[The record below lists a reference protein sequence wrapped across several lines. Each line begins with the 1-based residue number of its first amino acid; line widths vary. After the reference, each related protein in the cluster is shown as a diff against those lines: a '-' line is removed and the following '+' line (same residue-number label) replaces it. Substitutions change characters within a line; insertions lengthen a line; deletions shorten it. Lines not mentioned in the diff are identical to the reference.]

1 MQIQPNSNVTS
12 TVAINNAAAIA
23 NASHVKSQPTAES
36 GKVAGQNQA
45 NTPNPVAQGKPTAEE
60 INDATEKLQKFVE
73 TVRSDIQF
81 SVDEESGR
89 NIVKVVDKQTK
100 DVLMQFP
107 SEEALAISKSLDKF
121 QGLFIKQQA

>member
-1 MQIQPNSNVTS
+1 MQIQPNNNVIGVTPAGSAGVTGS
-12 TVAINNAAAIA
+12 TVQVKNPLPADNATGQVRTSGT
-23 NASHVKSQPTAES
+23 NTA
-36 GKVAGQNQA
+36 Q
-45 NTPNPVAQGKPTAEE
+45 QGKPSTEE
-60 INDATEKLQKFVE
+60 VNGATEKLQKFVE

-81 SVDEESGR
+81 SVDDESGR

-121 QGLFIKQQA
+121 QGLFVKQQA

>member
-1 MQIQPNSNVTS
+1 MQIQPSGNITS
-12 TVAINNAAAIA
+12 PSSVSSGSVN
-23 NASHVKSQPTAES
+23 HDVKSQQAAES
-36 GKVAGQNQA
+36 AKVAVQNQA
-45 NTPNPVAQGKPTAEE
+45 TPTSPVAQSKPTTQEV
-60 INDATEKLQKFVE
+60 NGATEKLRKFVE
-73 TVRSDIQF
+73 TVRSDIEF

-107 SEEALAISKSLDKF
+107 SEEALAISKTLDKF